1 MLNALPEPVR
11 IVVRQVAWFVA
22 IGLFTTALYYV
33 IAAALFY
40 GQVMDLVW
48 ASGVG
53 YGVGSLVNF
62 GLQRWLT
69 FEDRSRHAVGGQFIV
84 YWVLQGS
91 SLGLNM
97 LLVWA
102 FELGFARLLEAGGPQ
117 LGIPAWLVAPAAV
130 FFASG
135 LVLVFNFVCH
145 KWITF
150 NRAIWG
156 EPSDEDTQ

>member
-1 MLNALPEPVR
+1 MLQALPEPVR
-11 IVVRQVAWFVA
+11 VVVRQVAWFVA

-69 FEDRSRHAVGGQFIV
+69 FEDKTRHAVGGQFIV
-84 YWVLQGS
+84 YWILQGS

-102 FELGFARLLEAGGPQ
+102 FELALAATPLPG
-117 LGIPAWLVAPAAV
+117 WVVAPGAV
-130 FFASG
+130 VVASG

-150 NRAIWG
+150 NRRIWG
-156 EPSDEDTQ
+156 EPEAAVEIEVGP